1 MVKVLKETLEEA
13 NVTIL
18 CFDYASR
25 FDTSIQKMV
34 LELESLFG
42 RDRFWNNVILEVT
55 KWAYDPVSIRN
66 RNISGIS
73 EESALLDINTN
84 LQNMFHL
91 NHR

>member
-1 MVKVLKETLEEA
+1 MIEVLKETLEEA

-18 CFDYASR
+18 CFEYGR
-25 FDTSIQKMV
+25 FNTAVQKMI

-42 RDRFWNNVILEVT
+42 RDRFWDNVILEIT

-84 LQNMFHL
+84 LQDMFHL